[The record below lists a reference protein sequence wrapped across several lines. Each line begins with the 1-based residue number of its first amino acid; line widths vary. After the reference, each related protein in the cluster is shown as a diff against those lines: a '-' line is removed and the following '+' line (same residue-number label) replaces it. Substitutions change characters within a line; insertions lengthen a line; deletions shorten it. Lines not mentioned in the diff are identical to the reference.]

1 MRKVHPFFG
10 QGFRM
15 AFLLFP
21 LLCGLATVSF
31 TACAKH
37 PRHVIHWLIGF
48 LSVLLLTGSWIGQN
62 RGLVLVDPTHAAT
75 VLGLAAF
82 AILHKSQWAS
92 AAVVFGGMMG
102 AVWISSLTASG
113 YPWLLVSIVICLVS
127 VVAFIGATG
136 WKNFVSDEV
145 LDEALI
151 IVIAV
156 SLFVSIVPTAISGWQ
171 SAANL
176 TALDSGQNEPYANVG
191 LLILSL
197 TFIVV
202 GGLYG
207 KWKYR

>member
-1 MRKVHPFFG
+1 MRKVHPFFA
-10 QGFRM
+10 QGSPV

-37 PRHVIHWLIGF
+37 PRHGIHWLTGF
-48 LSVLLLTGSWIGQN
+48 FSVLLLTGSWISQN
-62 RGLVLVDPTHAAT
+62 RSLVLVDPTHAAT

-82 AILHKSQWAS
+82 AILHKGKWES
-92 AAVVFGGMMG
+92 AAVVFGGMLG
-102 AVWISSLTASG
+102 AVWISSLSASG
-113 YPWLLVSIVICLVS
+113 YPWLLVWIVVCLVS
-127 VVAFIGATG
+127 VVAFVGATSR
-136 WKNFVSDEV
+136 KNFVSNEV
-145 LDEALI
+145 LDEALV
-151 IVIAV
+151 IVIVV

-171 SAANL
+171 SATNL
-176 TALDSGQNEPYANVG
+176 TALDLGQDEPYANVG

-197 TFIVV
+197 TFIGV